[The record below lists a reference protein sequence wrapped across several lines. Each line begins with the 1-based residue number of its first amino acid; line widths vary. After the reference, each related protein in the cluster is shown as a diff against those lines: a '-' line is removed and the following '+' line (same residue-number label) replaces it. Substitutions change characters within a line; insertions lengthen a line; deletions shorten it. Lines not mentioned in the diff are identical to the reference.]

1 MKARSHH
8 PVTRHPVT
16 RRAIARVE
24 ALPAP
29 RPLCAPAQLAAYA
42 MGATLWAPALVLVA
56 GQLQTMLAWIVPG
69 LPLVGAARMFEALW
83 VLRFVFYLVGAAR
96 GFDYGYGI
104 NGVIANRHLT
114 LAEKARRIAC
124 DWFGVLLAAVWLCFM
139 VAAMITA
146 IAGR

>member
-1 MKARSHH
+1 MKAWSHH
-8 PVTRHPVT
+8 PVAHHPVA

-29 RPLCAPAQLAAYA
+29 RPFCAPAQLAGYA
-42 MGATLWAPALVLVA
+42 MGATLWTPALVLVA
-56 GQLQTMLAWIVPG
+56 EQLQIVLAWIVPG
-69 LPLVGAARMFEALW
+69 LPFVGAARMFEALW
-83 VLRFVFYLVGAAR
+83 VSRFALYLVGAAR

-114 LAEKARRIAC
+114 LADKARRIAC
-124 DWFGVLLAAVWLCFM
+124 DWFGVLLAVVWLCFM
-139 VAAMITA
+139 VVMLIAT